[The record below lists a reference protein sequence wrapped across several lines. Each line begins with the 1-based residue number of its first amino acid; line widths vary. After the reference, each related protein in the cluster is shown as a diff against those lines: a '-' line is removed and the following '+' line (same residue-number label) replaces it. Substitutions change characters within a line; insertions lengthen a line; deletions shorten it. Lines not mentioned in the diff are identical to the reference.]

1 MELSMKDFY
10 TFDSKGY
17 LTTVSVFPDLCEP
30 LMGDAAFNFM
40 NNKIIKGDW
49 SGLEFPLVFHQI
61 ENGKKL
67 RDVLDMRYVSAYLIS
82 DRMKNIL
89 KKNKI
94 TGWKSYPV
102 IIYDKKGG
110 IIEGYNGFSIVG
122 KSGPMDPRRQ
132 PTEYYVRKWD
142 GSVSD
147 SLDYIGGWFDISTW
161 DGSDI
166 FILGE
171 SLWIII
177 TKRLYK
183 ILKKEKIT
191 AIECER
197 VSDLRLPCRNYK

>member
-49 SGLEFPLVFHQI
+49 SGLEFPLIFHQI

-89 KKNKI
+89 EENKI

-102 IIYDKKGG
+102 VIHDKKGD
-110 IIEGYNGFSIVG
+110 IIEGYNGFSVVG
-122 KSGPMDPRRQ
+122 RSG
-132 PTEYYVRKWD
+132 
-142 GSVSD
+142 
-147 SLDYIGGWFDISTW
+147 SLDLKNQPVEPVIDDNGHITKYKEYVGGWFDINTW
-161 DGSDI
+161 DGSDV
-166 FILGE
+166 FIQDD
-171 SLWIII
+171 SLRIII
-177 TKRLYK
+177 TDRLYK
-183 ILKKEKIT
+183 ILKKEKLT
-191 AIECER
+191 AIECEHF
-197 VSDLRLPCRNYK
+197 SDLRWEYEYYK

>member
-49 SGLEFPLVFHQI
+49 SGLEFPLVFHKI

-89 KKNKI
+89 EENKI

-102 IIYDKKGG
+102 VIHHKKGS

-147 SLDYIGGWFDISTW
+147 SLDYIGGWFP
-161 DGSDI
+161 
-166 FILGE
+166 LY
-171 SLWIII
+171 SL
-177 TKRLYK
+177 T
-183 ILKKEKIT
+183 
-191 AIECER
+191 
-197 VSDLRLPCRNYK
+197 

>member
-10 TFDSKGY
+10 TFNSKVY
-17 LTTVSVFPDLCEP
+17 LTTVSVFPYLCEP

-49 SGLEFPLVFHQI
+49 SGLEFPLIFHQI

-89 KKNKI
+89 EENKI

-102 IIYDKKGG
+102 VIYDKKGG
-110 IIEGYNGFSIVG
+110 IIKGYNGFSIVG
-122 KSGPMDPRRQ
+122 RSGPLDLKNQ
-132 PTEYYVRKWD
+132 PIEPVIDDNGHITEYKEYV
-142 GSVSD
+142 
-147 SLDYIGGWFDISTW
+147 GGWFDANTW
-161 DGSDI
+161 DGCDV
-166 FILGE
+166 FIQDN
-171 SLWIII
+171 SLRIII
-177 TKRLYK
+177 TDRLHK

-197 VSDLRLPCRNYK
+197 FSDLRWECEYYK

>member
-1 MELSMKDFY
+1 MKDFY

-49 SGLEFPLVFHQI
+49 SGLEFPLIFHQI

-89 KKNKI
+89 EENKI

-102 IIYDKKGG
+102 VIHDKKGS

>member
-10 TFDSKGY
+10 TFNSKGY

-89 KKNKI
+89 EKNKI

-102 IIYDKKGG
+102 VIHDKKGG

-147 SLDYIGGWFDISTW
+147 RLDYIGGWFDISTW

-166 FILGE
+166 FMLGN
-171 SLWIII
+171 SRWIVI
-177 TKRLYK
+177 TERVFKL
-183 ILKKEKIT
+183 LKKEKIT
-191 AIECER
+191 SIECKR
-197 VSDLRLPCRNYK
+197 VSDLTFGG